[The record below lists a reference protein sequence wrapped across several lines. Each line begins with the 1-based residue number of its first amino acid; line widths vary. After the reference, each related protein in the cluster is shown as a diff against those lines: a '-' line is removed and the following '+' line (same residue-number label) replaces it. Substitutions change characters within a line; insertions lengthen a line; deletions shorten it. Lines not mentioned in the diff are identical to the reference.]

1 MNRAISIVMAAFV
14 LPIVA
19 LAGLISTAADAWPHA
34 LTHTA
39 PPPKSGNILRSLPL
53 PHTHHGSPVRPG
65 DRGSAPLGNIPGRP
79 GTVPGLPEYAPG
91 ATSGGLGRV
100 PLPSWPPTNTIG
112 LPSEDS
118 PKEDSR

>member
-1 MNRAISIVMAAFV
+1 MMAAFV
-14 LPIVA
+14 LLIMVWS
-19 LAGLISTAADAWPHA
+19 GLIGTAADAWSHA

-39 PPPKSGNILRSLPL
+39 PPPNPGKLYRPGPL
-53 PHTHHGSPVRPG
+53 PNEHHGSPIRPG